1 MTNETILQNAD
12 GAPFT
17 IRSPGA
23 PLNVAAQPSQT
34 EILLA
39 LMPAFLRI
47 TAAAASTIFTG
58 SPLVQQVLVTAATL
72 LEAGTAG
79 AAQFQALTTHLESM
93 VNVGRDPTPEEW
105 ATLKAHSDAAHLA
118 IQASG
123 EPIPA

>member
-1 MTNETILQNAD
+1 MTNET
-12 GAPFT
+12 T
-17 IRSPGA
+17 S
-23 PLNVAAQPSQT
+23 AAVQPSQT
-34 EILLA
+34 DILLA

-58 SPLVQQVLVTAATL
+58 SPLVQQVLVTAATI

-93 VNVGRDPTPEEW
+93 VNANRDPTADEW

-118 IQASG
+118 IQASAD
-123 EPIPA
+123 PVPA